1 MGVRWAPTRSI
12 EIKLRTEMGDG
23 LDGSCQRCRIS
34 GVGRMLDQAIAFTL
48 TVVSLCTVGH
58 PDVMAATRRS
68 RGASQRSV
76 KQSVTAA

>member
-1 MGVRWAPTRSI
+1 
-12 EIKLRTEMGDG
+12 
-23 LDGSCQRCRIS
+23 
-34 GVGRMLDQAIAFTL
+34 MLDQAIAFTL

-68 RGASQRSV
+68 RGTSQRSV